1 MDNATNNDTMIEVF
15 EEKCHARDINFSA
28 IDSRIRCMPHTAHL
42 AALKLLEA
50 IGVITKTDRKK
61 ASGRSGDS
69 YQETVAV
76 PMSRDYDIDGEA
88 EEPDNGEG
96 SEDGTQLKS
105 VQKLRNII
113 KAVRVSP
120 QRRQEW
126 IREVKISP
134 AFMDNKLGQVPL
146 MLILDVKTR

>member
-1 MDNATNNDTMIEVF
+1 ENMAEEVWASLESYGLEERIVAFVMDNATNNDTMIEVF

-76 PMSRDYDIDGEA
+76 PMSRDYD
-88 EEPDNGEG
+88 
-96 SEDGTQLKS
+96 
-105 VQKLRNII
+105 
-113 KAVRVSP
+113 
-120 QRRQEW
+120 
-126 IREVKISP
+126 
-134 AFMDNKLGQVPL
+134 
-146 MLILDVKTR
+146 